1 MGMKVAVSVPDR
13 IFEAAERLA
22 KQRSV
27 PRSQIF
33 AEALS
38 AYVESRSAEAITSKL
53 NEVYEKEASA
63 IENGLAQ
70 AQLNSLSHEAW

>member
-1 MGMKVAVSVPDR
+1 MKVAVSVPDQ

-33 AEALS
+33 AEALA
-38 AYVESRSAEAITSKL
+38 AYVESRSSETITSEL
-53 NEVYEKEASA
+53 NEIYCREESA
-63 IENGLAQ
+63 VEDGFVQ
-70 AQLNSLSHEAW
+70 AQLESISHETW

>member
-1 MGMKVAVSVPDR
+1 MKVAVSVPDS

-33 AEALS
+33 AEALA
-38 AYVESRSAEAITSKL
+38 AYVESRSSEAVTSKL
-53 NEVYEKEASA
+53 NEIYGRETSVLDSD
-63 IENGLAQ
+63 LAQ
-70 AQLNSLSHEAW
+70 AQLESTNHEAW

>member
-1 MGMKVAVSVPDR
+1 MKVAVSVPDR

-38 AYVESRSAEAITSKL
+38 AYVESRGAEAITSKL
-53 NEVYEKEASA
+53 NEVYGKEASA
-63 IENGLAQ
+63 INSGLAQ
-70 AQLNSLSHEAW
+70 AQLDSLSHETW

>member
-1 MGMKVAVSVPDR
+1 MKVAVSIPDR

-33 AEALS
+33 AEALA
-38 AYVESRSAEAITSKL
+38 AYVESRSSEAITSKL
-53 NEVYEKEASA
+53 NEIYSREASA
-63 IENGLAQ
+63 VENGLAQ
-70 AQLNSLSHEAW
+70 AQLDSISHEAW

>member
-1 MGMKVAVSVPDR
+1 MKVAVSVPDQ

-22 KQRSV
+22 KQRRV

-53 NEVYEKEASA
+53 NEIYGQEESA
-63 IENGLAQ
+63 IDSGLSQ
-70 AQLNSLSHEAW
+70 TQLESLSHETW

>member
-1 MGMKVAVSVPDR
+1 MKVAVSIPDR

-22 KQRSV
+22 KQRRV

-38 AYVESRSAEAITSKL
+38 AYVESRGAEAITSKL
-53 NEVYEKEASA
+53 NEVHGREASEIDA
-63 IENGLAQ
+63 GLAR
-70 AQLNSLSHEAW
+70 AQLESLDHEAW

>member
-1 MGMKVAVSVPDR
+1 MKVAVSVPDR

-22 KQRSV
+22 KQRCV

-53 NEVYEKEASA
+53 NEIYGQEESA
-63 IENGLAQ
+63 VDSGLAQ
-70 AQLNSLSHEAW
+70 AQLESLSHETW

>member
-1 MGMKVAVSVPDR
+1 MKVAVSVPDP

-33 AEALS
+33 AEALA
-38 AYVESRSAEAITSKL
+38 AYVESRGSEAVTSKL
-53 NEVYEKEASA
+53 NEVYGHETSA
-63 IENGLAQ
+63 LDNDLAQ
-70 AQLNSLSHEAW
+70 AQLNSISHETW

>member
-1 MGMKVAVSVPDR
+1 MKVAVSIPDP

-33 AEALS
+33 AEALA
-38 AYVESRSAEAITSKL
+38 AYVESRGSEAVTSKL
-53 NEVYEKEASA
+53 NEVYGCKTSA
-63 IENGLAQ
+63 LDNDLAQ
-70 AQLNSLSHEAW
+70 AQLDSISHEAW